1 MLISGHLQTV
11 KILISRY
18 HSTAKTLISLREQ
31 WKVHFTQHV
40 SSIERPRVRMCPIFF
55 SLKSNMAR
63 SAPHFA
69 CQFVY
74 TCTQTALHLF
84 PLVSVAYSRNKVCK
98 KKKTTLACHGPRL
111 LELLCY
117 TILLALFFLE
127 VFSNADFNS

>member
-11 KILISRY
+11 KILISCY

-40 SSIERPRVRMCPIFF
+40 SSIERPRARTSPIFF

-74 TCTQTALHLF
+74 TCTETALHLF

-98 KKKTTLACHGPRL
+98 KKNNNTCMSRSVSFGTAL
-111 LELLCY
+111 LHN
-117 TILLALFFLE
+117 TISVVFL
-127 VFSNADFNS
+127 